1 MPKNIH
7 QLTISADNNNKPPA
21 AAAATPNAPTTNPA
35 PVVQTK
41 PRPPPL
47 KPIETEPPK
56 PIPNLTDLKI
66 SDQPNNNEL
75 KSNQRPDTQQL
86 IETIRSKNDFN
97 SHQVERLID
106 FLKLRENIGEIS
118 NDDLSVEGELGSGN
132 GGVVLLVR
140 HRRLDVAMAKKLIH
154 LEVRPAIRNQILREL
169 TVLHECNSPYIV
181 GFYGAYTCDGEI
193 NICMEYMDG
202 GSLDLVLRKVNRI
215 PENILGKITE
225 SVLMGLK
232 YLRESHQ
239 IMHRDVKPSNILINS
254 NGDIKLCDFGVSGQL
269 IDSMANTFIGTRSY
283 MSPERLEGNCYTV
296 QSDIWSLGLSLVEMA
311 IGRYPIPVP
320 NEDEIIKLFQIDPK
334 GTSPRSENR
343 SYGQPMAIFE
353 LLEYIVN
360 EPPPTLP
367 QSCFSNDFIDFLEI
381 CLKKEPSD
389 RSDLN
394 SLLQHRFIQ
403 KFKSEPADT
412 IVKWINQVND
422 MKISDERRY

>member
-1 MPKNIH
+1 MPRNIH
-7 QLTISADNNNKPPA
+7 QLTISAEQGLPGENQPK
-21 AAAATPNAPTTNPA
+21 TTTQA
-35 PVVQTK
+35 R

-47 KPIETEPPK
+47 TSIQMTNSGTDNASS
-56 PIPNLTDLKI
+56 IVTNDSNVQLTNRSNDLTQNIRPNI
-66 SDQPNNNEL
+66 
-75 KSNQRPDTQQL
+75 QQL
-86 IETIRSKNDFN
+86 IETIRSTNGFSTD
-97 SHQVERLID
+97 QVERLVN
-106 FLKLRENIGEIS
+106 FLQLRENIGEIS
-118 NDDLSVEGELGSGN
+118 NDDLSVDGELGSGN

-154 LEVRPAIRNQILREL
+154 LEVKPAIRNQILREL

-193 NICMEYMDG
+193 SICMEYMDG
-202 GSLDLVLRKVNRI
+202 GSLDLILKKVNRI

-320 NEDEIIKLFQIDPK
+320 SEQEIVGLFQNDPQ
-334 GTSPRSENR
+334 GVSPRNENR
-343 SYGQPMAIFE
+343 SSVQSMAIFE

-360 EPPPTLP
+360 QVIL
-367 QSCFSNDFIDFLEI
+367 FI
-381 CLKKEPSD
+381 
-389 RSDLN
+389 
-394 SLLQHRFIQ
+394 LL
-403 KFKSEPADT
+403 D
-412 IVKWINQVND
+412 
-422 MKISDERRY
+422 

>member
-1 MPKNIH
+1 MPRNIH
-7 QLTISADNNNKPPA
+7 QLTISAEQNSPQADKPQ
-21 AAAATPNAPTTNPA
+21 AT
-35 PVVQTK
+35 K
-41 PRPPPL
+41 SRPPPL
-47 KPIETEPPK
+47 NPIPVEPSPVQPTPSVPK
-56 PIPNLTDLKI
+56 PSSEP
-66 SDQPNNNEL
+66 
-75 KSNQRPDTQQL
+75 RPDPTLTQNKPNVQQL
-86 IETIRSKNDFN
+86 IETIRSTHDISND
-97 SHQVERLID
+97 QIERLIS
-106 FLKLRENIGEIS
+106 FLQLRENIGEIS

-254 NGDIKLCDFGVSGQL
+254 SGDIKLCDFGVSGQL

-320 NEDEIIKLFQIDPK
+320 KEDEIVKLFQCDPR
-334 GTSPRSENR
+334 GISPRNENR
-343 SYGQPMAIFE
+343 CYGQPMAIFE

-367 QSCFSNDFIDFLEI
+367 RSCFTEEFLDFLDT
-381 CLKKEPSD
+381 CLKKEPSE
-389 RSDLN
+389 RGDLK
-394 SLLQHRFIQ
+394 SLLQHKFIQ
-403 KFKSEPADT
+403 KHKNEPADT
-412 IVKWINQVND
+412 VVSWINEVNG
-422 MKISDERRY
+422 MRISDERR